1 MFTHSIACFS
11 GGVKSNNQEVNMIIS
26 ICLVTQLCPTLC
38 DPMDCSPPGSSVHGT
53 FQARILEWVAIP
65 FSGRSSRPRDGTQVS
80 WIASRWFT
88 IWALVCSNSRP
99 LSQWCYLTILSSAAP
114 FSSCLQTF
122 PASGS
127 SPMSQLF
134 TSGGQSIGVSVSA
147 SVLPVNIQDWLS
159 I

>member
-38 DPMDCSPPGSSVHGT
+38 DPMDCSPPGSSVCGT
-53 FQARILEWVAIP
+53 LQARILEWVAIP
-65 FSGRSSRPRDGTQVS
+65 FSGGSSRPRDGTQVS

-88 IWALVCSNSRP
+88 IWALVCSNSHP

-127 SPMSQLF
+127 FPMSQLF